1 MLQPFSLLL
10 RVCLGS
16 EGGAGSAGFTV
27 NDDDFQAKLMRLKS
41 ELQGGVPHQPTLED
55 MLGGG
60 SAKSQADDGDQAAA
74 LAELRKEN
82 ERLRQIVEQGRA
94 RLIQAEREAEQ
105 WKARELEYERMLE
118 EKSEQIRQMYQQLQ
132 LQPKHRPDGPTEEE
146 LIALHQELQ
155 RERQMLE
162 EDRAVM
168 DDQFKQMEMQMSRER
183 AEIGR
188 ERTEVRRLQAELKRQ
203 LDLLEREARGR
214 GGDVAVLTR
223 LREELTGS
231 GKSPGPT
238 QRPLGAPQSPP
249 TGSGLP
255 DLPALD
261 RKAPPQENSP
271 RKSFFG
277 GFFGGSKES

>member
-1 MLQPFSLLL
+1 MFQPLSLEL
-10 RVCLGS
+10 RVCLGA
-16 EGGAGSAGFTV
+16 EGGTGSAGFTV

-41 ELQGGVPHQPTLED
+41 ELHGGAAHQPTLED
-55 MLGGG
+55 MLGGNEAAHQPEEVDN
-60 SAKSQADDGDQAAA
+60 SAAM
-74 LAELRKEN
+74 AELRKEN
-82 ERLRQIVEQGRA
+82 EKLRQIIEQGRA
-94 RLIQAEREAEQ
+94 RLAQTEREAEQ

-132 LQPKHRPDGPTEEE
+132 LQPKQRPDGPTEEE

-155 RERQMLE
+155 RERQTLDD
-162 EDRAVM
+162 DRAVM

-223 LREELTGS
+223 LREELTGG
-231 GKSPGPT
+231 GKSSGQT
-238 QRPLGAPQSPP
+238 QRPLAGPQSPP
-249 TGSGLP
+249 AGSGLP
-255 DLPALD
+255 DIPALD

-277 GFFGGSKES
+277 GFFGGNKES